1 MHFFVLFWKACQ
13 SQLKDMGPG
22 NNAKRVRENESNIS
36 LVMVDIIIPNST
48 SSPPGSNFLSHAPPP
63 QSLPGDKSPFL
74 VYFPSL
80 FMCSPALCSMDSFH
94 LSSPFYP
101 CFTHFHTYLHTKWF
115 KAKQDNALGV
125 SGGNKSAVA
134 FKAHIPRFEN
144 FQIFA
149 LPSWVVLGGFKFLS
163 FLKHLFSFGC
173 AGLHCC
179 TRVFS
184 SCREWGC
191 SSWRCMS
198 FSWKWLFLLWSTGLR
213 CMGFSSCSMLAHY
226 LQLLES
232 RVWA

>member
-1 MHFFVLFWKACQ
+1 
-13 SQLKDMGPG
+13 
-22 NNAKRVRENESNIS
+22 
-36 LVMVDIIIPNST
+36 
-48 SSPPGSNFLSHAPPP
+48 
-63 QSLPGDKSPFL
+63 
-74 VYFPSL
+74 
-80 FMCSPALCSMDSFH
+80 MCSPALCSMDSFH

-134 FKAHIPRFEN
+134 FKANIPRFEN

-149 LPSWVVLGGFKFLS
+149 LPSWVVLGGFEFLS
-163 FLKHLFSFGC
+163 FLKKNVFSFGC

-184 SCREWGC
+184 SCREWGY
-191 SSWRCMS
+191 SSLWCMS
-198 FSWKWLFLLWSTGLR
+198 FSWKWLFLLWSTDPR
-213 CMGFSSCSMLAHY
+213 CMGFSSCSMLDHY